1 MDAIKIISQDLFDKI
16 RSRFSNLEMGDDAG
30 GVTIDPSNAYY
41 FDFDFVIEGSNL
53 GRVSISLGDLG
64 SLKVYYSQGITEN
77 QDDPVKKQW
86 YSFLREM
93 RFFAMRRKL
102 RFDTRDITKTN
113 LDKNDF
119 QHLAATQGPKEELDM
134 NTMNETKR
142 GLQEGRD
149 VIATGTPDAI
159 KLKIKELGLGT
170 ARRESTGSGGEAIFV
185 FRNPNYYVSQ
195 GQDGAWVLV
204 QTNTESDQQGVAEG
218 EHTMNESRW
227 SEKSSRKTSRAVQG
241 KTEVIVRHESAVD
254 ETYAGARSQRK
265 NIKAIFIQNSDGERW
280 KCPLNYPALGFA
292 MAQHVD
298 HGGVPHDP
306 AGKAIID
313 MGEQI
318 GKLNDFHRKINSST
332 LNLDAHSITERAMA
346 HLAELKNRMGM
357 LSKRHHYQQ
366 WISEFQE
373 PQDAAVTELD
383 AVTMEDYKSKFTQT
397 SFQEEL
403 SGYFPLLHRI
413 MGEANTVD
421 LEDFVKESNKETNE
435 RILGALAGGTIGA
448 VAAGPLGMLTGA
460 AAGDSLTD
468 PDNDEVEKEDT
479 NRLGIGQQ
487 MARDGIKYSPDK
499 ENELIDLMV
508 QYMKKNGMS
517 SKEIRY
523 RLNYDEDYIPD
534 QLSDLPKEGS
544 SEGPPF
550 DPDTQSNFSKP
561 TNPNRTGMDSARALA
576 QRGMSPA
583 ESINAFEE
591 WAEATASGEIDDN
604 QVKALA
610 DAIAKLPT
618 GDNGKP
624 ELKLGQDG
632 SEATMFF
639 SNYGL
644 DNMDLQTKL
653 KDAANGD
660 KNADPFQVLK
670 SWAVDDKNYPE
681 LMQRIGMKDAEQPP
695 EQEPAVDPNAAPA
708 DPAAPPP
715 EQGEEDAGKEPK
727 QSQGTMFQEIAKIVS
742 GRFNKD
748 NKKLGAFNGETNIA
762 LEVKKEIAEKFGD
775 EAGEMSEQLAL
786 KFMEKLS
793 ADRDH
798 GPVGGDGLARMKE
811 IMRHM
816 GVKVEGMG
824 QPDTD
829 EAINKGPS
837 IQRFKDRFGNQHLP
851 DWHPSKHVTDPQ
863 KQTELAPYAKLVKRS
878 SYADR
883 AKYLDVAGV
892 PDDRGPQGEGVD
904 PVNVPAYIRQS
915 KEPGKQA
922 AQAATDKRNKEAGA
936 KVWSSPRLPKES
948 FELES
953 IMKLAGLAK

>member
-41 FDFDFVIEGSNL
+41 FDFDFVVEGSNL

-119 QHLAATQGPKEELDM
+119 QHLAATQGPKEEPEM
-134 NTMNETKR
+134 T
-142 GLQEGRD
+142 
-149 VIATGTPDAI
+149 
-159 KLKIKELGLGT
+159 
-170 ARRESTGSGGEAIFV
+170 
-185 FRNPNYYVSQ
+185 
-195 GQDGAWVLV
+195 
-204 QTNTESDQQGVAEG
+204 
-218 EHTMNESRW
+218 TMNESRW

-313 MGEQI
+313 MSEQI
-318 GKLNDFHRKINSST
+318 YKLNDFHRKINSST

-373 PQDAAVTELD
+373 PGEPVMNELD

-448 VAAGPLGMLTGA
+448 VAAGPLGALTGA

-660 KNADPFQVLK
+660 ENADPFQVLK

-715 EQGEEDAGKEPK
+715 EQGEEDAGEEPK

-851 DWHPSKHVTDPQ
+851 NWHPSKHVTDPQ
-863 KQTELAPYAKLVKRS
+863 KKQELAPYDDEV
-878 SYADR
+878 DR
-883 AKYLDVAGV
+883 GDYDARARYIKAGGV
-892 PDDRGPQGEGVD
+892 PDDRGPDDRGPQGEGVD

>member
-30 GVTIDPSNAYY
+30 GVTIDPSSAYY
-41 FDFDFVIEGSNL
+41 FDFDFVVEGTNL

-77 QDDPVKKQW
+77 QDDPVKKYW

-119 QHLAATQGPKEELDM
+119 QHLAATQGPKEEPEM
-134 NTMNETKR
+134 T
-142 GLQEGRD
+142 
-149 VIATGTPDAI
+149 
-159 KLKIKELGLGT
+159 
-170 ARRESTGSGGEAIFV
+170 
-185 FRNPNYYVSQ
+185 
-195 GQDGAWVLV
+195 
-204 QTNTESDQQGVAEG
+204 
-218 EHTMNESRW
+218 TMNESRW

-241 KTEVIVRHESAVD
+241 KTEVIVRHANPVD

-265 NIKAIFIQNSDGERW
+265 NIKAIFIQNCDGERF
-280 KCPLNYPALGFA
+280 KYPFIHPAGAFA

-298 HGGVPHDP
+298 HGGTPHDP

-313 MGEQI
+313 MSEQI
-318 GKLNDFHRKINSST
+318 AKLGEFHRKVNSAT
-332 LNLDAHSITERAMA
+332 LHPDATGITERAMA
-346 HLAELKNRMGM
+346 HLSELKNRVGM

-366 WISEFQE
+366 WMSEFQE

-421 LEDFVKESNKETNE
+421 LEEFVKESN
-435 RILGALAGGTIGA
+435 
-448 VAAGPLGMLTGA
+448 
-460 AAGDSLTD
+460 
-468 PDNDEVEKEDT
+468 EDT

-544 SEGPPF
+544 SEEPPF
-550 DPDTQSNFSKP
+550 EPDTTSNFNKP
-561 TNPNRTGMDSARALA
+561 NNPNRTGMDSARALA

-591 WAEATASGEIDDN
+591 WATATESGEITDD
-604 QVKALA
+604 QIGQLA
-610 DAIAKLPT
+610 DAVAKLPT
-618 GDNGKP
+618 GDDGKP

-632 SEATMFF
+632 SEAIMFF
-639 SNYGL
+639 SDYGL

-653 KDAANGD
+653 KDAASGD
-660 KNADPFQVLK
+660 ENADPFQVLK
-670 SWAVDDKNYPE
+670 SWAEDDHNYPG
-681 LMQRIGMKDAEQPP
+681 LMQRMGMTDTEQPP
-695 EQEPAVDPNAAPA
+695 GQEPAAEPAPEPEA
-708 DPAAPPP
+708 DPAAAPP
-715 EQGEEDAGKEPK
+715 EQGEEDSGEEPE
-727 QSQGTMFQEIAKIVS
+727 QPQGTMFEEIAKLVS
-742 GRFNKD
+742 GRFNRD
-748 NKKLGAFNGETNIA
+748 NMQVGAFNGKENIA
-762 LEVKKEIAEKFGD
+762 LEVKKEISEKFG
-775 EAGEMSEQLAL
+775 EQAGEMSEQLAL
-786 KFMEKLS
+786 QFMEKLS
-793 ADRDH
+793 KERDH
-798 GPVGGDGLARMKE
+798 GPVGDDGLARIRE

-816 GVKVEGMG
+816 GAKVEAIGDVTTNGHAPGNNIMTSAEEG
-824 QPDTD
+824 ILSKAREIGKKVLDRVAPGDD
-829 EAINKGPS
+829 ELLR
-837 IQRFKDRFGNQHLP
+837 QL
-851 DWHPSKHVTDPQ
+851 Q
-863 KQTELAPYAKLVKRS
+863 KS
-878 SYADR
+878 
-883 AKYLDVAGV
+883 AGV
-892 PDDRGPQGEGVD
+892 PSHAQHGKPPMASPNR
-904 PVNVPAYIRQS
+904 RQ
-915 KEPGKQA
+915 Q
-922 AQAATDKRNKEAGA
+922 QQ
-936 KVWSSPRLPKES
+936 ES
-948 FELES
+948 AEFADIL
-953 IMKLAGLAK
+953 KLSGLAK